1 MNNTVLKSLYA
12 ENYAPFAE
20 RINFT
25 TMIDS
30 SKKEFMENTFRNEEK
45 LYNKVS
51 YIYGANGSGKTFFCK
66 ILREI
71 QRLIAWSPLTA
82 VNNAQLLSMPPFK
95 GMDSPVTSFAF
106 DTLYKDKPTF
116 FGVEIVLD
124 GITYNYQ
131 FSVFGKTVQ
140 SELLTKKYR
149 RTETLIN
156 RTSPSFK
163 NIELRSEFKDF
174 NNTKQVVKDEALCLP
189 MMAFLNSKLA
199 TKIIDAISKINIF
212 NMAAP
217 RLNPAESKES
227 FCDERMQKYVNV
239 LKKAD
244 PTLRKM
250 SVSVKEEETVRQ
262 KIENDDFENKEII
275 ATKTTVDIK
284 SEHAV
289 FDNGIETTSTPI
301 EFFQDESLG
310 TAKLFTTLPQLF
322 DVLEN
327 GGIIFLDEIE
337 NGLHPTLVK
346 ELIQL
351 FISEK
356 TNPYHAQL
364 ICTTHQ
370 PLLVNEN
377 VRRDQVWVISKNE
390 YGKSTINRIS
400 QLKTSKAK
408 VNITN
413 KLLEGALGCNPS
425 LFFNEFNIR

>member
-1 MNNTVLKSLYA
+1 MNNTVLKTLYA
-12 ENYAPFAE
+12 ENYAPFAD

-30 SKKEFMENTFRNEEK
+30 SKKEFMENTFKIGDN

-82 VNNAQLLSMPPFK
+82 VNNAQLLSMPQFK
-95 GMDSPVTSFAF
+95 GMDNPVSTFAF
-106 DTLYKDKPTF
+106 DTSYKDKPTF
-116 FGVEIVLD
+116 FGIEIVID
-124 GITYNYQ
+124 ETIYNYQ
-131 FSVFGKTVQ
+131 FSILGKMVQ

-149 RTETLIN
+149 RTEKLLD

-163 NIELRSEFKDF
+163 TIELHSEFKDF
-174 NNTKQVVKDEALCLP
+174 NSTKQVVKGEALCLP
-189 MMAFLNSKLA
+189 MMAFLNNELA
-199 TKIIDAISKINIF
+199 TKIVDAISEINIF

-217 RLNPAESKES
+217 RLKPAESIES
-227 FCDERMQKYVNV
+227 FSDERMKKYVNV

-250 SVSVKEEETVRQ
+250 SVSVKEEETARQ
-262 KIENDDFENKEII
+262 RIDDDDFENKEII
-275 ATKTTVDIK
+275 TTKTTVAVK

-327 GGIIFLDEIE
+327 GGIILLDEIE

-351 FISEK
+351 FINEK
-356 TNPYHAQL
+356 INPHHAQL
-364 ICTTHQ
+364 ICTSHQ

-377 VRRDQVWVISKNE
+377 VRRDQVWVISKDK
-390 YGKSTINRIS
+390 YGKSTIKRIS

-408 VNITN
+408 INITN

-425 LFFNEFNIR
+425 LFFEEFNT

>member
-1 MNNTVLKSLYA
+1 MNNTVLKTLYA
-12 ENYAPFAE
+12 ENYAPFAD

-30 SKKEFMENTFRNEEK
+30 SKKEFMENTFKIGDN

-82 VNNAQLLSMPPFK
+82 VNNAQLLSMPQFK
-95 GMDSPVTSFAF
+95 GMDNPVSTFAF
-106 DTLYKDKPTF
+106 DTSYKDKPTF
-116 FGVEIVLD
+116 FGIEIVID
-124 GITYNYQ
+124 ETIYNYQ
-131 FSVFGKTVQ
+131 FSILGKMVQ

-149 RTETLIN
+149 RTEKLLD

-163 NIELRSEFKDF
+163 TIELHSEFKDF
-174 NNTKQVVKDEALCLP
+174 NSTKQVVKDEALCLP
-189 MMAFLNSKLA
+189 MMAFLNNELA
-199 TKIIDAISKINIF
+199 TKIVDAISEINIF

-217 RLNPAESKES
+217 RLKPAESIES
-227 FCDERMQKYVNV
+227 FSDERMKKYVNV

-250 SVSVKEEETVRQ
+250 SVSVKEEETARQ
-262 KIENDDFENKEII
+262 RIDDDDFENKEII
-275 ATKTTVDIK
+275 TTKTTVAVK

-322 DVLEN
+322 DVIERQN
-327 GGIIFLDEIE
+327 G
-337 NGLHPTLVK
+337 
-346 ELIQL
+346 
-351 FISEK
+351 
-356 TNPYHAQL
+356 Y
-364 ICTTHQ
+364 
-370 PLLVNEN
+370 
-377 VRRDQVWVISKNE
+377 
-390 YGKSTINRIS
+390 KSVF
-400 QLKTSKAK
+400 K
-408 VNITN
+408 
-413 KLLEGALGCNPS
+413 
-425 LFFNEFNIR
+425 